1 MYINKKLSIVEIL
14 TDSWRVQLIILLVV
28 SGATI
33 SYIHFLEE
41 YVSLSPVMITV
52 LGTAI
57 SFFIGFINAQAYGR
71 WWEARKI
78 WGALVNDSRSFC
90 RMIITFIEK
99 DGDID
104 DEFISFKNHLIH
116 RQLAFIILLRNR
128 LRDQNTGEE
137 LKYLNEHDKK
147 ELENQ
152 SHKANAILTLQGKDL
167 NTAEKS
173 KYLDVIR
180 MAQVNEMLNRFSDSM
195 GKSERIKL
203 TVFPVYYST
212 LISLSIWLYMLIF
225 PMQISTVVGYWSIP
239 LSYLVGN
246 IFILTYFAGQS
257 LLNPFELKTSCIP
270 ISTITRSIEINLLE
284 QIGEKDIQEPL
295 KPVNDSYLI

>member
-1 MYINKKLSIVEIL
+1 MYINKKLSIVEIF
-14 TDSWRVQLIILLVV
+14 TESWRVQLTLLLVV
-28 SGATI
+28 SGATL

-41 YVSLSPVMITV
+41 YVSLSPVLITV

-57 SFFIGFINAQAYGR
+57 SFFIGFINSQAYGR

-90 RMIITFIEK
+90 RMVLTFIDK
-99 DGDID
+99 DGMQDNTIT
-104 DEFISFKNHLIH
+104 SFKKHLLYRH
-116 RQLAFIILLRNR
+116 LAFLIILRDR
-128 LRDQNTGEE
+128 LRDQKTGEE

-147 ELENQ
+147 ELENK

-180 MAQVNEMLNRFSDSM
+180 MSQINEMYNRFSDSM

-246 IFILTYFAGQS
+246 IFVLTYFAGQS
-257 LLNPFELKTSCIP
+257 LINPFEQKPSGIP
-270 ISTITRSIEINLLE
+270 ISSITRTIEINILE
-284 QIGEKDIQEPL
+284 QIGEADNLSPL
-295 KPVNDSYLI
+295 KPIEDTYII

>member
-1 MYINKKLSIVEIL
+1 MYINKRLSIIEIL
-14 TDSWRVQLIILLVV
+14 IHSWKIQLILIIIVTT
-28 SGATI
+28 ATI
-33 SYIHFLEE
+33 SYINLLGE
-41 YVSLSPVMITV
+41 YVPLSPVMITV

-90 RMIITFIEK
+90 RMVLTFIHEEEEK
-99 DGDID
+99 K
-104 DEFISFKNHLIH
+104 DENRSLAKQLVH
-116 RQLAFIILLRNR
+116 RHLAFLIILRDR
-128 LRDQNTGEE
+128 LRDQQSGEE
-137 LKYLNEHDKK
+137 LKYLCEEDQM
-147 ELENQ
+147 LLQ
-152 SHKANAILTLQGKDL
+152 SKSHRANVIQTLQGKDL
-167 NTAEKS
+167 DSAEK
-173 KYLDVIR
+173 LNFIDVIR
-180 MAQVNEMLNRFSDSM
+180 MSQINEMLNRFSDSM

-257 LLNPFELKTSCIP
+257 LLNPFDQKPSGIP
-270 ISTITRSIEINLLE
+270 ISSITRTIEINLLE
-284 QIGEKDIQEPL
+284 QIGEADNLNPL
-295 KPVNDSYLI
+295 KPIEDTYII

>member
-14 TDSWRVQLIILLVV
+14 IDSLRVQLIILVV
-28 SGATI
+28 VTVETI
-33 SYIHFLEE
+33 SYIHFLDE
-41 YVSLSPVMITV
+41 YVLLSPVMITV

-90 RMIITFIEK
+90 RMVITFISSDK
-99 DGDID
+99 GQGDD
-104 DEFISFKNHLIH
+104 NKSLMERLVK
-116 RQLAFIILLRNR
+116 RQLAFLIILRDR
-128 LRDQNTGEE
+128 LRDQHTGEE
-137 LKYLNEHDKK
+137 LKYLSK
-147 ELENQ
+147 EDQMLLKNK
-152 SHKANAILTLQGKDL
+152 SHRANVIQTLQGKDL
-167 NTAEKS
+167 DYAEKL

-180 MAQVNEMLNRFSDSM
+180 MSQINEMLNRFSDSM

-212 LISLSIWLYMLIF
+212 LIKLSIWLYLLIF
-225 PMQISTVVGYWSIP
+225 PMQMSSVVGYWSIL

-246 IFILTYFAGQS
+246 VFILTYYAGQS
-257 LLNPFELKTSCIP
+257 LLNPFEQKPSGIP
-270 ISTITRSIEINLLE
+270 ISSITRTIEINLLE
-284 QIGEKDIQEPL
+284 QFEDCDIPKPL
-295 KPVNDSYLI
+295 DPIDDSYII

>member
-14 TDSWRVQLIILLVV
+14 TESWRVQLIILVVV
-28 SGATI
+28 SVATI
-33 SYIHFLEE
+33 SYITFLGE
-41 YVSLSPVMITV
+41 YLLLSPVMITV

-71 WWEARKI
+71 WWESRKI

-90 RMIITFIEK
+90 RMALTFMEK
-99 DGDID
+99 DGDSD
-104 DEFISFKNHLIH
+104 DEFIAFKKHLLYRH
-116 RQLAFIILLRNR
+116 LAFLILLRDR

-137 LKYLNEHDKK
+137 LKYLNEQDKK

-152 SHKANAILTLQGKDL
+152 SHKANVILTLQGKDL

-180 MAQVNEMLNRFSDSM
+180 MAQINEMFNRFSDSM

-257 LLNPFELKTSCIP
+257 LLNPFEQKPSGIP
-270 ISTITRSIEINLLE
+270 ISSITRTIEINTLE
-284 QIGEKDIQEPL
+284 QIGEADNLSPL
-295 KPVNDSYLI
+295 KPIDDSYII

>member
-1 MYINKKLSIVEIL
+1 MYINKKLSIVELFIE
-14 TDSWRVQLIILLVV
+14 SWRVQLVILLVV

-90 RMIITFIEK
+90 RMVLTFINE
-99 DGDID
+99 DGEQDNDIK
-104 DEFISFKNHLIH
+104 SFKKHLLYRH
-116 RQLAFIILLRNR
+116 LAFLIILRDR
-128 LRDQNTGEE
+128 LRDQKTGEE

-147 ELENQ
+147 ELENK
-152 SHKANAILTLQGKDL
+152 SHKANVILTLQGKDL
-167 NTAEKS
+167 NTAEKF

-180 MAQVNEMLNRFSDSM
+180 MSQINEMYNRFSDSM

-246 IFILTYFAGQS
+246 IFVLTYFAGQS
-257 LLNPFELKTSCIP
+257 LLNPFEQKPSGIP
-270 ISTITRSIEINLLE
+270 ISSITRTIEINILE
-284 QIGEKDIQEPL
+284 QIGEADNLSPL
-295 KPVNDSYLI
+295 KPIDDSYII